1 MKALLVYMLA
11 ACAAVAQAPSAVQI
25 ITSRLNPGGLKAD
38 ISFLASDLLEGRGTP
53 SRGLDLA
60 AEFIA
65 AEFRRAGLEPAGD
78 EGYFQSANFATVAS
92 NAAGLELTLETG
104 GKTIRA
110 DNTALAIQEE
120 AALDL
125 SHAAVV
131 KVAMEEAALD
141 ALTPDQVRGKVLVL
155 LPAEGAAPPVVGRGG
170 RGGNAAN
177 AITRRLP
184 VLAAKLQPVLILTP
198 SAGTQPAGNRN
209 ARLREA
215 AEITGAVPTLAV
227 GDAAFLSALS
237 AKPSDAE
244 ATISVH
250 MPAPTVTPVKLHN
263 VVGILRGS
271 DPILKDSYLLLTAH
285 YDHLGIR
292 DNGTADH
299 IFNGADDDAS
309 GTASVIEIAGA
320 IAALPE
326 RAKRSIV
333 FIALFG
339 EELGDL
345 GSRYYSSH
353 PIFPLA
359 KTIAD
364 VNLEQLGRTDDTQG
378 PHVGMFN
385 LTGFDYTDIST
396 FLGKAGELTGVKAV
410 KDEKNSDP
418 YFTRSDNN
426 AFAQAG
432 VPSTTLSVAYDF
444 PDYHKAGDEWQKL
457 DYENLAKVDQA
468 IALAAIDIANNATAP
483 QWNAKNPKVEQ
494 FVKTRE
500 KSLADAGK

>member
-1 MKALLVYMLA
+1 MKALFIALLA
-11 ACAAVAQAPSAVQI
+11 GCAAVAQAPSTAQMVA
-25 ITSRLNPGGLKAD
+25 SRLTAGALMAD
-38 ISFLASDLLEGRGTP
+38 VSFLASDALEGRGTP

-60 AEFIA
+60 AEYIA
-65 AEFRRAGLEPAGD
+65 AQYRRGGLEPAGD
-78 EGYFQSANFATVAS
+78 DGYFQSANFATVAP
-92 NAAGLELTLETG
+92 NAAGLEFALEAAGSTISPDKAGLT
-104 GKTIRA
+104 
-110 DNTALAIQEE
+110 IQEG

-125 SHAAVV
+125 HHAAVV
-131 KVAMEEAALD
+131 KVAMDAAAVD
-141 ALTPDQVRGKVLVL
+141 ALAPEQVRGKVLAL
-155 LPAEGAAPPVVGRGG
+155 LPA
-170 RGGNAAN
+170 GNAAN

-184 VLAAKLQPVLILTP
+184 ALAAKLQPALILIVRPTP
-198 SAGTQPAGNRN
+198 QPAGNRN
-209 ARLREA
+209 DRPREA
-215 AEITGAVPTLAV
+215 TEIQTATPILVV
-227 GDAAFLSALS
+227 GDAAVLSGITAN
-237 AKPSDAE
+237 ADA
-244 ATISVH
+244 TVSVH
-250 MPAPTVTPVKLHN
+250 MAAPTVTPVKLRN

-271 DPILKDSYLLLTAH
+271 DPVLKDTYLLITAH

-292 DNGTADH
+292 EGGGTDH

-320 IAALPE
+320 IQALPE
-326 RAKRSIV
+326 RPKRSIV

-345 GSRYYSSH
+345 GSRYYAAH

-457 DYENLAKVDQA
+457 DYENLAKVDRA
-468 IALAAIDIANNATAP
+468 IALAAIDIANNPVAP
-483 QWNAKNPKVEQ
+483 QWNAKNPKVEP
-494 FVKTRE
+494 FMKARE
-500 KSLADAGK
+500 KTLQDPAK